1 MRNLKSAA
9 VNILRIIG
17 KIVKAILIT
26 ILVLILLAVLTIFS
40 VDRWVA
46 WRGGRAIVK
55 VDEAKPP
62 YDAIIVLG
70 AQVLDNYYPSVM
82 LRDRLDGAVELYR
95 AGMSDRILVTG
106 DHREDNYNE
115 VGVMGRYLQEQ
126 GIPDEAIFMDHY
138 GLDTYDSI
146 YRSHHVFEI
155 EKAIVVTQTFHLQRA
170 LYIARALDL
179 DYQGYATDT
188 RDYHSSV
195 YAFLREYGARLK
207 AVYEV
212 ISGAPPTRMD
222 PSMPIS
228 GDGRD
233 SWQAWGEPWS
243 G

>member
-1 MRNLKSAA
+1 MQKSRSL
-9 VNILRIIG
+9 VGNIIRIIG
-17 KIVKAILIT
+17 KIIKVILIT
-26 ILVLILLAVLTIFS
+26 VVVLILLAVLTVFS

-46 WRGGRAIVK
+46 WKGGRAIM
-55 VDEAKPP
+55 ESEELEPP

-70 AQVLDNYYPSVM
+70 AQVLNNSYPSVM
-82 LRDRLDGAVELYR
+82 LQDRLDSSVELYQ
-95 AGMSDRILVTG
+95 AGFSDRILVTG

-115 VGVMGRYLQEQ
+115 VRVMGRYLLEQ
-126 GIPDEAIFMDHY
+126 GIPDEVIFMDHY

-170 LYIARALDL
+170 LYIARSLDF
-179 DYQGYATDT
+179 DYHGYASDA
-188 RDYHSSV
+188 RNYQSST
-195 YAFLREYGARLK
+195 YTFLREYGARLK

-212 ISGAPPTRMD
+212 KSDALPTRLD
-222 PSMPIS
+222 PVMPIS

-233 SWQAWGEPWS
+233 TREAWGEPWS

>member
-1 MRNLKSAA
+1 MQNLKSTV
-9 VNILRIIG
+9 VNILRILG
-17 KIVKAILIT
+17 KIVKAIVIT
-26 ILVLILLAVLTIFS
+26 ILVLILLAVLTIFA

-55 VDEAKPP
+55 VEATEPP

-70 AQVLDNYYPSVM
+70 AQVLDNYYPSDM

-95 AGMSDRILVTG
+95 AGLSDRILVTG

-126 GIPDEAIFMDHY
+126 GIPEEAIFMDHY

-155 EKAIVVTQTFHLQRA
+155 NKAIVVTQTFHLQRA

-188 RDYHSSV
+188 RTYRTSLYS
-195 YAFLREYGARLK
+195 FLREYGARLK

-212 ISGAPPTRMD
+212 ISDALPGRMD
-222 PSMPIS
+222 PPMPIS

-233 SWQAWGEPWS
+233 SWQPWGEPWT